1 MQQAP
6 EALDCD
12 ATPFEAGPAAYVL
25 EQIEQILPRQRLGQ
39 MQDHVPVEQALQMRV
54 EPVRL
59 GNPKCPKQWH
69 L

>member
-6 EALDCD
+6 KAQDCD
-12 ATPFEAGPAAYVL
+12 ATPFEAVPAACVL

-39 MQDHVPVEQALQMRV
+39 MPDHVPVEQALQMRV

-59 GNPKCPKQWH
+59 ENPKCP
-69 L
+69 